1 MNEGNTIAKGLEDN
15 SCKPKRG
22 ALKQLLSDD
31 EKSQADIYALSYDF
45 ACRIIRLFQFLTEDS
60 SYKEYII
67 SKQDYRSGTSIGANV
82 SEAHNAQSKADFVTK
97 MTIASKE
104 ANETT
109 YWLNLLHDN
118 GYLDDRQFSSLN
130 NDTQRILCKL
140 VAIVKTTR
148 QNMEK
153 RKN

>member
-1 MNEGNTIAKGLEDN
+1 MTKRVKRTYTHSHTILLAVLFG
-15 SCKPKRG
+15 SSSFS
-22 ALKQLLSDD
+22 LKTHH
-31 EKSQADIYALSYDF
+31 
-45 ACRIIRLFQFLTEDS
+45 IRNI
-60 SYKEYII
+60 YII
-67 SKQDYRSGTSIGANV
+67 SKQVYRSGTSIGANV

>member
-1 MNEGNTIAKGLEDN
+1 
-15 SCKPKRG
+15 
-22 ALKQLLSDD
+22 
-31 EKSQADIYALSYDF
+31 
-45 ACRIIRLFQFLTEDS
+45 
-60 SYKEYII
+60 
-67 SKQDYRSGTSIGANV
+67 
-82 SEAHNAQSKADFVTK
+82 

-104 ANETT
+104 ANETS
-109 YWLNLLHDN
+109 YWLRLLHDN

-153 RKN
+153 KK